1 MMYDPS
7 EKRID
12 IENKLEREMKNL
24 KILKE
29 KVTRCNH
36 LTKGMKKILSSSDN
50 RLAHL
55 EETIVPIYKQTGS
68 LQNQYRNL
76 KHTLKVLDHVIVF
89 YDTSKQMEPII
100 RAGPSININGE
111 SRLQNFLQAME
122 KLQSAMEYFRTHNA
136 DSAEYCKAKS
146 LYNLGADALNK
157 EFKELLNHYS
167 EPVPLLTLLDIVS
180 PTEETERKSESISL
194 SQIPEHIYIELQNI
208 AAWLKENS
216 SDEYVEV
223 FEKKTKKMLLRSSS
237 STEHLYFTS
246 SNRRSGTLAE
256 DVVDEQEMVNYLMC
270 FTALQ
275 KMMQNE
281 KLQMSGIIPVNAQSN
296 AFESLVEN
304 ALNLVVQ
311 DGESIATRAKKCI
324 SHHEFSTLLIVFPI
338 LKQLQLMLPEYK
350 ETVKECS
357 EDVISKFSATYDIL
371 HSIAAK
377 ALDDFVE
384 SIHSDSN
391 TRLPQD
397 GTVHELTSNTLVFLE
412 QLFDFADMIGGILAQ
427 KFEYNNALTIA
438 LISQLVAGYGERD
451 KNKII
456 LGMYIQKVLNE
467 LHQTLCNK
475 SKLYSDIYL
484 QTIFRLNNTHQIL
497 KSIKQSGLLDF
508 VLLSRPDFETYY
520 LKMINDDKETYT
532 QSWKKILE
540 NIWPLDVLPG
550 ANAGVSKLKD
560 KDRAVIKEKFASFN
574 KYMEEIVKLQHGYYI
589 ADEELRNNMKEDNKN
604 LLLPKYKEFYEKDDK
619 YLFETW
625 TYGAFN

>member
-1 MMYDPS
+1 
-7 EKRID
+7 
-12 IENKLEREMKNL
+12 
-24 KILKE
+24 
-29 KVTRCNH
+29 
-36 LTKGMKKILSSSDN
+36 
-50 RLAHL
+50 
-55 EETIVPIYKQTGS
+55 
-68 LQNQYRNL
+68 
-76 KHTLKVLDHVIVF
+76 
-89 YDTSKQMEPII
+89 
-100 RAGPSININGE
+100 
-111 SRLQNFLQAME
+111 
-122 KLQSAMEYFRTHNA
+122 
-136 DSAEYCKAKS
+136 
-146 LYNLGADALNK
+146 
-157 EFKELLNHYS
+157 
-167 EPVPLLTLLDIVS
+167 
-180 PTEETERKSESISL
+180 TERKSESISL